1 MRTTTSATARR
12 CANALLVTGSKD
24 RTGLKAMRDAVA
36 GLIKGP
42 YHLTDAL
49 FVYRNGKFV
58 KFGKN

>member
-1 MRTTTSATARR
+1 M
-12 CANALLVTGSKD
+12 VTGSKD